1 MVSPWQSP
9 LPLEEHKTSRVVVY
23 FYSDRLGLW
32 IPIVFFRLVE
42 AIAFHRKGLLKGAE
56 FFVFSPDLDPCNC
69 GLGTG
74 EWGMRNGDWGMGTG
88 GKGTSMNYQCPMTAD
103 APLGETPRP
112 HCLPYALCPIA
123 NN

>member
-42 AIAFHRKGLLKGAE
+42 AIALHRQGLLKGAE
-56 FFVFSPDLDPCNC
+56 FFVFSPDLDPCSW
-69 GLGTG
+69 GDG
-74 EWGMRNGDWGMGTG
+74 ERGR
-88 GKGTSMNYQCPMTAD
+88 GKD
-103 APLGETPRP
+103 AKL
-112 HCLPYALCPIA
+112 HLPYYLLPIP
-123 NN
+123 N

>member
-32 IPIVFFRLVE
+32 IPIVFFGLVE

-74 EWGMRNGDWGMGTG
+74 DWEMGIGEGGLGNGEWVLGNRD
-88 GKGTSMNYQCPMTAD
+88 KGTSMNYQCPMTAG
-103 APLGETPRP
+103 A
-112 HCLPYALCPIA
+112 
-123 NN
+123 

>member
-69 GLGTG
+69 GLETG
-74 EWGMRNGDWGMGTG
+74 EWGIRTGECGLGIGQSGLGAGD
-88 GKGTSMNYQCPMTAD
+88 KYELPM
-103 APLGETPRP
+103 
-112 HCLPYALCPIA
+112 PYALCPMPYS
-123 NN
+123 